1 MVPLFVCVDF
11 TKSETSHLGRRACTS
26 PEAARLCA
34 SSRLPSFVSSF
45 LVSPTEEGCVRPSV
59 YLSFEP
65 WFMNNQAAPFFHNF
79 HLTQQINVRITVSRK
94 IHFMQRIVHLFGP
107 GALGQVLNS
116 PHPVILPLILY
127 ENSFDVHVF
136 ILL

>member
-1 MVPLFVCVDF
+1 MVPPLFLFDF
-11 TKSETSHLGRRACTS
+11 HEERDPHLGRRACTS

-34 SSRLPSFVSSF
+34 GSCLPSFVAVIF
-45 LVSPTEEGCVRPSV
+45 GAPTEEDCVRPSI

-79 HLTQQINVRITVSRK
+79 HFTQQINVRVTVSRK

>member
-1 MVPLFVCVDF
+1 
-11 TKSETSHLGRRACTS
+11 
-26 PEAARLCA
+26 
-34 SSRLPSFVSSF
+34 
-45 LVSPTEEGCVRPSV
+45 
-59 YLSFEP
+59 
-65 WFMNNQAAPFFHNF
+65 MNNQEAPFFHNL

-94 IHFMQRIVHLFGP
+94 IHFMQHIVHLFGP
-107 GALGQVLNS
+107 GALGKVLNS

>member
-1 MVPLFVCVDF
+1 MHEPRGSPTARWLSSPLFC
-11 TKSETSHLGRRACTS
+11 GRHFGT
-26 PEAARLCA
+26 
-34 SSRLPSFVSSF
+34 
-45 LVSPTEEGCVRPSV
+45 PTEEGCVRPSV

-79 HLTQQINVRITVSRK
+79 HLTQQINVRVTVSRK